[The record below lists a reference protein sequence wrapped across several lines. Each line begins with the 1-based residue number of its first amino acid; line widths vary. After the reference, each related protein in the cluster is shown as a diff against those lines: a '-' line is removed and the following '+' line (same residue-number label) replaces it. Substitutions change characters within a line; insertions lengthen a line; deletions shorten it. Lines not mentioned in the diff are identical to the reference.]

1 MLFVK
6 ITSFLFSAR
15 AGGCAVSSDD
25 APRDLT
31 SDRELAGCEPHM
43 SAPLHVAA
51 LCLASE
57 AHMLALEL
65 KPHLHHYWTAP

>member
-6 ITSFLFSAR
+6 MMSFLSSAR
-15 AGGCAVSSDD
+15 AGGCAVSPDD

-31 SDRELAGCEPHM
+31 SDRELAGYRPHM

-51 LCLASE
+51 LCLALQ

-65 KPHLHHYWTAP
+65 KPHFHHYWTAP